1 MLSKSKFDPF
11 PWILVIS
18 FLLLVMGVGIVLSQ
32 TRADN
37 AEVRYYSETDFGDR
51 LIYSQTGY
59 QEMTVMLSETA
70 TTLIT
75 IFPPACEVDVRGF
88 CLPIGSGYTIRKT
101 EAFRVA
107 IGCWQVSWP
116 GRIETCQFK

>member
-1 MLSKSKFDPF
+1 MSKGKFDPF
-11 PWILVIS
+11 PWILVIF
-18 FLLLVMGVGIVLSQ
+18 FLLLVTGVGIVLSQ

-37 AEVRYYSETDFGDR
+37 ADVRYYSETDFGDR

-59 QEMTVMLSETA
+59 QEMTVTLSGAGA
-70 TTLIT
+70 TTTIT
-75 IFPPACEVDVRGF
+75 IFPPACEVDARGF
-88 CLPIGSGYTIRKT
+88 CLPIGSGYTVRKT